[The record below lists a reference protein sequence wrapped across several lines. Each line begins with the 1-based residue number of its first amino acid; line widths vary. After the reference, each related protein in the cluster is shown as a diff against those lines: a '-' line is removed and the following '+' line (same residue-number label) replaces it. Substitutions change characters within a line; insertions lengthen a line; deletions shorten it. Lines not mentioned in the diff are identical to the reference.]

1 MMVIMIIVAIVFG
14 LIAVVVILAALRPD
28 TFEYRRSRVLDATP
42 EAIMAELDDF
52 RRWTRWS
59 PWEGLDPALQRTYGP
74 IARGP
79 GATYAWKGNRKAG
92 AGQMTITGL
101 EPAHKMTPQLEFT
114 APFKAV
120 NTTEFTL
127 DADHAGTR
135 VTWTMR
141 GKNTF
146 VGKLFSLVFNMEKF
160 IGKDFDRGLEA
171 LGRAVSTHP

>member
-1 MMVIMIIVAIVFG
+1 MIIIAIIVG
-14 LIAVVVILAALRPD
+14 VIALILVLAALKPD

-42 EAIMAELDDF
+42 DAIMAELDDF

-74 IARGP
+74 VARGP

-101 EPAHKMTPQLEFT
+101 EPRAKLTLELEFT

-127 DADHAGTR
+127 APEHAGTR
-135 VTWTMR
+135 VTWVMR

-146 VGKLFSLVFNMEKF
+146 VGKLFSLVFNMEKL
-160 IGKDFDRGLEA
+160 IGKDFERGLEA
-171 LGRAVSTHP
+171 LGRVTSTSP